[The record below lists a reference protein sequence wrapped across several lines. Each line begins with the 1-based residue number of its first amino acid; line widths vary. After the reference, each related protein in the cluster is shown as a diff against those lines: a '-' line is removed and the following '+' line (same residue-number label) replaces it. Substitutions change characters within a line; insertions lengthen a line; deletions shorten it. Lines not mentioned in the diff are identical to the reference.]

1 MLRKLL
7 KYEFQSTARVFL
19 PFYGALVIMSFLA
32 RLTVWNYDETSQWMG
47 LLLGISV
54 SLYIIAIVAVMVV
67 TTVVTVVRYY
77 RNLYGDEGYLMQT
90 LPVTADQLIWSK
102 LIVSFVWHMVSV
114 AMVVLALVILAWE
127 RKSWLM
133 LFYVIY
139 ENWQTEIAPD
149 ITGSVAAA
157 GVELVVGCLLSTF
170 AGILTYYTAISLGQ
184 MMGKHRVLGA
194 VASYIGITV
203 FWQLV
208 FGVVTNIL
216 FIAGGFPMQDL
227 MSAVHLLMWF
237 ILIGALVQG
246 IPQYLVTRWALMKKT
261 NLA

>member
-32 RLTVWNYDETSQWMG
+32 RLTVWNYDETSQWMA

-133 LFYVIY
+133 LFYVATT
-139 ENWQTEIAPD
+139 N
-149 ITGSVAAA
+149 S
-157 GVELVVGCLLSTF
+157 
-170 AGILTYYTAISLGQ
+170 
-184 MMGKHRVLGA
+184 HRR
-194 VASYIGITV
+194 IR
-203 FWQLV
+203 
-208 FGVVTNIL
+208 N
-216 FIAGGFPMQDL
+216 
-227 MSAVHLLMWF
+227 
-237 ILIGALVQG
+237 
-246 IPQYLVTRWALMKKT
+246 
-261 NLA
+261 